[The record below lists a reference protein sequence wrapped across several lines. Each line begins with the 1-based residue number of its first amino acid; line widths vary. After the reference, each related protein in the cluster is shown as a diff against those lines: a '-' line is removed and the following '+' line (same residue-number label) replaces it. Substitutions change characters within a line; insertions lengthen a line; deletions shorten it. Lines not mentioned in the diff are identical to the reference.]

1 MRAMALRDEQMQA
14 AAAPE
19 EGTGEPFRRQLFDL
33 LERGRRGD
41 LLVRVFDIFMVAVI
55 LTNVAASVIG
65 TVDSI
70 QVKYGTALTW
80 FDRVGVAI
88 FIVEYVA
95 RLWTAPEH
103 PALRHLASWRAR
115 LTHARSPM
123 MLLDLAAIAPF
134 FIEIVA
140 GADLTVVR
148 ILRIVRFY
156 RLARYSPVLDTI
168 IGVIASEWRAL
179 AGSFLLF
186 AGLLLIS
193 GTAMYIAEGAV
204 QPDRLGDVP
213 SAMWWAVVTLS
224 TVGYG
229 DVVPVTM
236 AGKVVAGFTIIFGI
250 LFFALPVGIIAT
262 SFQEQIRR
270 RDFVVSFAM
279 VARVPLFA
287 RLDAAALARLVGL
300 LTARRVAA
308 GEIIISK
315 GDEAEAMYFIASGQV
330 EVETPSGPIRLG
342 DGDFFGEVAMIS
354 DDSRR
359 TATVIAARTCEL
371 LSLSVR
377 DFRRLVQS
385 NAEIGEAVHEV
396 ARQRL
401 EAITRMNNRGG

>member
-1 MRAMALRDEQMQA
+1 MAVQ
-14 AAAPE
+14 E
-19 EGTGEPFRRQLFDL
+19 ERSEAVAVPGKGTGEPFRRQLFDV

-41 LLVRVFDIFMVAVI
+41 LLVRIFDVFMVAVI
-55 LTNVAASVIG
+55 LANVAASVVG
-65 TVDSI
+65 TVNSV
-70 QVKYGTALTW
+70 QAKYGAELTW
-80 FDRVGVAI
+80 FDHICVAI

-103 PALRHLASWRAR
+103 PALRELSALRAR
-115 LTHARSPM
+115 LAHARSPM

-134 FIEIVA
+134 FIEIIA
-140 GADLTVVR
+140 GADLSVVR

-168 IGVIASEWRAL
+168 VGVIAAEWRAL

-193 GTAMYIAEGAV
+193 GVAMYVAEADA

-229 DVVPVTM
+229 DVVPVTT
-236 AGKVVAGFTIIFGI
+236 AGKMVAGFTIIFGI

-300 LTARRVAA
+300 LTARRVGT

-359 TATVIAARTCEL
+359 TATVVAARTCEL

-401 EAITRMNNRGG
+401 EAINRMNPRNS

>member
-1 MRAMALRDEQMQA
+1 MA
-14 AAAPE
+14 
-19 EGTGEPFRRQLFDL
+19 GETTTEPLRRQLFDV

-41 LLVRVFDIFMVAVI
+41 LLVRIFDIFMVCVI
-55 LTNVAASVIG
+55 LANVAASVVD
-65 TVDSI
+65 TVA
-70 QVKYGTALTW
+70 QVHARFGTALSQ
-80 FDRVGVAI
+80 FDHFCVAI
-88 FIVEYVA
+88 FILEYAA

-103 PALRHLASWRAR
+103 PALRERPGWRAM
-115 LTHARSPM
+115 LAHALSPM
-123 MLLDLAAIAPF
+123 MLLDLAAIVPF
-134 FIEIVA
+134 FIEIFF
-140 GADLTVVR
+140 GANLAVVR

-168 IGVIASEWRAL
+168 VGVIASEWRAL

-193 GTAMYIAEGAV
+193 GVAMYVAEGDV

-229 DVVPVTM
+229 DVVPLTLP
-236 AGKVVAGFTIIFGI
+236 GKMVAGFTIIFGI

-287 RLDAAALARLVGL
+287 RLDAGAVARLVGL
-300 LTARRVAA
+300 LTARRVPA
-308 GEIIISK
+308 GDVIISK

-330 EVETPSGPIRLG
+330 EVETSAGPIRLSE
-342 DGDFFGEVAMIS
+342 GDFFGEVAMIS
-354 DDSRR
+354 EDTKR
-359 TATVIAARTCEL
+359 TATVVAARTCEL

-401 EAITRMNNRGG
+401 EAINKKNRSSA

>member
-1 MRAMALRDEQMQA
+1 
-14 AAAPE
+14 
-19 EGTGEPFRRQLFDL
+19 
-33 LERGRRGD
+33 
-41 LLVRVFDIFMVAVI
+41 
-55 LTNVAASVIG
+55 
-65 TVDSI
+65 
-70 QVKYGTALTW
+70 
-80 FDRVGVAI
+80 
-88 FIVEYVA
+88 
-95 RLWTAPEH
+95 
-103 PALRHLASWRAR
+103 
-115 LTHARSPM
+115 
-123 MLLDLAAIAPF
+123 
-134 FIEIVA
+134 
-140 GADLTVVR
+140 
-148 ILRIVRFY
+148 
-156 RLARYSPVLDTI
+156 
-168 IGVIASEWRAL
+168 
-179 AGSFLLF
+179 
-186 AGLLLIS
+186 
-193 GTAMYIAEGAV
+193 MYIAEGDV